1 MNEVLKTIQ
10 NRFSCRG
17 YTGEPIEQEK
27 LDAIVKAALQSPTA
41 MDAQRFKLIVITN
54 KDMVDQLNEAA
65 MEVLKSDP
73 NPAFYERI
81 KSRGGKVYYNAPCMV
96 LVLKDA
102 DSKHGICDS
111 GIMVQTM
118 ALAATSLGVDSVICA
133 MASIPFSDKS
143 KNAAEYKSKVGWEAD
158 QEFAMGILLG
168 QGNITKEPHT
178 ISPQKVHY
186 VR

>member
-1 MNEVLKTIQ
+1 MNEVLQTIQ
-10 NRFSCRG
+10 NRFSCRS

-54 KDMVDQLNEAA
+54 KDIVDQLNEEALQ
-65 MEVLKSDP
+65 VLKNDP
-73 NPAFYERI
+73 DPSLYERI
-81 KSRGGKVYYNAPCMV
+81 KSRGGVVYYNAPCMV

-118 ALAATSLGVDSVICA
+118 SLAATSLGIDSVICA
-133 MASIPFSDKS
+133 MAAIPFSDKS
-143 KNAAEYKSKVGWEAD
+143 KKAAEYKKKVGWEEG

-168 QGNITKEPHT
+168 QGNMTKEPHA
-178 ISPQKVHY
+178 IRPEKVHY
-186 VR
+186 VN